1 MLLANENYMKVL
13 IVEDDL
19 VSAKFLSSTLS
30 PIGEIKVAKNGREG
44 YESFCD
50 ALENGVPFDLI
61 FLDVMMPEVDG
72 HEALDAIRSF
82 ETDHGVPSGSE
93 VKVVMTTALNDAQNI
108 YVAHSSGC
116 TDYLVKPLSKE
127 RIYKALR
134 KFGYLKE
141 S

>member
-1 MLLANENYMKVL
+1 MKVL

-19 VSAKFLSSTLS
+19 VSSKFLSATLS
-30 PIGEIKVAKNGREG
+30 PLGDTQVTVNGREG
-44 YESFCD
+44 YEAFCE
-50 ALENGVPFDLI
+50 ALEEGEPFDI
-61 FLDVMMPEVDG
+61 VFLDVMMPEADG
-72 HEALDAIRSF
+72 HEALNAIRAF
-82 ETDHGVPSGSE
+82 EAEQGIPDGSE
-93 VKVVMTTALNDAQNI
+93 VKVVMTTALDDAQNI

-127 RIYKALR
+127 RVYKALR